1 VTAPLLS
8 LAEMHVHY
16 GESHILQG
24 VSLDIPP
31 GGVVSLVGRN
41 GAGKTTALKAIMGI
55 VPVRRGAVHF
65 DGAAIAG
72 KSPHRIARAGIGYV
86 PETRGIFPS
95 LSVMENLT
103 LAARGAGED
112 GWTLARIFELF
123 PRLDERRRS
132 GGGKLSGGEQQ
143 MLSIARALLTNP
155 RLLLLDEP
163 TEGLAPLIIR
173 QIEEVLARLK
183 GTGLAILLVEQRL
196 DFAVSFADE
205 VVLLGKGR
213 VRWRGTPSAFAGAEA
228 EAIKHQWLGI

>member
-8 LAEMHVHY
+8 LAEVHAHY
-16 GESHILQG
+16 GASHILQG
-24 VSLDIPP
+24 VSLTVPR
-31 GGVVSLVGRN
+31 GSVVSLVGRN
-41 GAGKTTALKAIMGI
+41 GAGKTTTLKSIMGI
-55 VPVRRGAVHF
+55 VAVGQGAIRF
-65 DGAAIAG
+65 DGADIAG
-72 KSPHRIARAGIGYV
+72 KTPHRIARAGIGYV

-103 LAARGAGED
+103 LAARGAGSD
-112 GWTLARIFELF
+112 GWTLARVFQLF
-123 PRLDERRRS
+123 PRLEERQHS

-163 TEGLAPLIIR
+163 TEGLAPIIIG
-173 QIEEVLARLK
+173 QIETVLARLK

-196 DFAVSFADE
+196 DFALSFADE

-213 VRWRGTPSAFAGAEA
+213 VRWTGTPAAFADAGDM
-228 EAIKHQWLGI
+228 KRQWLGV

>member
-1 VTAPLLS
+1 MTVPLLS
-8 LAEMHVHY
+8 LAEVHVHY
-16 GESHILQG
+16 GESHVLQG
-24 VSLDIPP
+24 VSLDVPA

-55 VPVRRGAVHF
+55 VPVRRGAVRF

-72 KSPHRIARAGIGYV
+72 RSPHRIARAGIGYV

-103 LAARGAGED
+103 LAARGAGEA
-112 GWTLARIFELF
+112 GWTLARVFELF
-123 PRLDERRRS
+123 PRLGERRRS

-173 QIEEVLARLK
+173 QIEEVLTRLK

-213 VRWRGTPSAFAGAEA
+213 VRWRGSPSAFAEA
-228 EAIKHQWLGI
+228 EAMKHEWLGI